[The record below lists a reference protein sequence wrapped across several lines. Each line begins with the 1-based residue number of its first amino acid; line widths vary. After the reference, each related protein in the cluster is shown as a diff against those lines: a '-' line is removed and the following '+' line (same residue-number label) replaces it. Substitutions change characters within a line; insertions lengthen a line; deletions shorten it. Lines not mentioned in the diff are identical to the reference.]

1 MEDQYSLSYVKK
13 VLHSLVV
20 SSPNF
25 MTIDKLQRDYRSE
38 EGCNVP
44 YARLGYK
51 SLEGFLRDLTDTFT
65 VRGTGLTA
73 SVGAVASS
81 KSGHIQQLVQ
91 QQKKQTNRKGNRGNQ
106 RTHYQTSRRSDFIF
120 INEKPGIMNARQTP
134 RSTYQPQV
142 AVSCQP
148 NYSRLQYPV
157 HSQQYM
163 QQAAVSYLNYNNQ
176 MYPIY
181 SSNPQQ
187 YPNYNTP
194 YPVYTPNS
202 YIDYNALVWAGWQ
215 QLSNYLFEVERQ
227 RQLTQAFLISQNFP
241 RPQPQRRPPRPQ
253 PFNMHVNIPPK
264 PKIPERRINSA
275 TIVEIVDSLSNL
287 KLDNETEKAE
297 KNLPEKVP
305 DVKSVPKPP
314 CSSDDE
320 RSSNTESEI
329 ILKDPFTSEDEKPVD
344 SKVNTLEKQDWI
356 SSDEDE
362 HAKQLPKSLDTK
374 YDNNFNGYS
383 SSEDGMDEDA
393 IPAYALDDRVLNID
407 YPVEAV
413 RSGLKL
419 PQRDVEDIL
428 FVDDRIE
435 VQLVRVD
442 NPHQF
447 YFWIYNTEIDSYKA
461 MNSNMQ
467 EFYDSHSTDKY
478 IMPLCLLTTGHLCVV
493 RSTTNGLWQRAEV
506 LRHRPGNKKPLEV
519 KLVDTGH
526 VMNVSYTSV
535 KYLVKEFA
543 NLPAQC
549 FIGRLAYVTPWKGHS
564 WSADAVNFFFK
575 LVCYRRLYAKIESIK
590 DDNVY
595 VVLVDPDSKE
605 HTRNL
610 NKALIDSGWVRR
622 CYTC

>member
-44 YARLGYK
+44 YFRLGYK
-51 SLEGFLRDLTDTFT
+51 SLECFLRDLTDTFT
-65 VRGTGLTA
+65 VTGKGLTA
-73 SVGAVASS
+73 SVEAVASS
-81 KSGHIQQLVQ
+81 KSRHIQQLVQ
-91 QQKKQTNRKGNRGNQ
+91 QQKHPTGRRGNRGNQ
-106 RTHYQTSRRSDFIF
+106 RIHSQRNRRSDLIF
-120 INEKPGIMNARQTP
+120 INEKPGNMNVRQTP
-134 RSTYQPQV
+134 RSNYQPQV

-157 HSQQYM
+157 HNHSQQYM
-163 QQAAVSYLNYNNQ
+163 QQAVVASLNYNNQ

-187 YPNYNTP
+187 YPNYNMP

-215 QLSNYLFEVERQ
+215 LSNYLFEQRQ
-227 RQLTQAFLISQNFP
+227 RQLTQAFLISQNIP
-241 RPQPQRRPPRPQ
+241 RYQPQRRPPHPQ
-253 PFNMHVNIPPK
+253 PFNRPVNNPPK
-264 PKIPERRINSA
+264 SKVPETRSNNA
-275 TIVEIVDSLSNL
+275 TIVEIVDSLSDL
-287 KLDNETEKAE
+287 KIANETEKAE
-297 KNLPEKVP
+297 QNRPEKVP
-305 DVKSVPKPP
+305 DVKSGPTPP

-320 RSSNTESEI
+320 KSSSTESEI
-329 ILKDPFTSEDEKPVD
+329 ILKDPFTSEDDQPRSTGDTVEK
-344 SKVNTLEKQDWI
+344 LDWI

-362 HAKQLPKSLDTK
+362 HAKQLPKSSDTK
-374 YDNNFNGYS
+374 EDNYFNDYS
-383 SSEDGMDEDA
+383 SSEDGLDEDA
-393 IPAYALDDRVLNID
+393 IPASALDDRVLNID

-413 RSGLKL
+413 RSGFKL
-419 PQRDVEDIL
+419 PQRDMEDIL
-428 FVDDRIE
+428 YVDDRIE

-467 EFYDSHSTDKY
+467 ECYDFHSTDKY
-478 IMPLCLLTTGHLCVV
+478 VMPLSLLTTGHLCVV
-493 RSTTNGLWQRAEV
+493 RSTMNGLWERAEI

-535 KYLVKEFA
+535 KYLLKEFA

-590 DDNVY
+590 DDNAY
-595 VVLVDPDSKE
+595 MVLVDPDSKE

>member
-163 QQAAVSYLNYNNQ
+163 QQAA
-176 MYPIY
+176 
-181 SSNPQQ
+181 
-187 YPNYNTP
+187 
-194 YPVYTPNS
+194 
-202 YIDYNALVWAGWQ
+202 
-215 QLSNYLFEVERQ
+215 
-227 RQLTQAFLISQNFP
+227 NFP